1 MARSLGA
8 QLGMKERLAPQA
20 ASVVSIPD
28 VHGDL
33 QALQSALQL
42 ANLTDAR
49 HNWRAPAG
57 TVLVQTGDLFDRGD
71 DTKAIVSL
79 LQTIEVQAAAA
90 GSTVHRLL
98 GNHDVMNLMGDLRYV
113 TPGDFASFGGHAAR
127 AASFARDGPIGAWL
141 LRARICVH
149 VGDTLFVHAGI
160 AERFAA
166 LGCDQINAYATQGS
180 NPSPADRPQTESQ
193 ASVPDRSAPH
203 TCEPRLGQARCGGA
217 GARGAARPLLRHPR
231 ARRRTYARGGGRAG
245 VVPG

>member
-1 MARSLGA
+1 MELEKQFGGACVSDVVELAALCPNLSPAGRAQGCCWRELGMARSLGA
-8 QLGMKERLAPQA
+8 QLGMKERLAPHA

-149 VGDTLFVHAGI
+149 VGDTLFVHAGT

-180 NPSPADRPQTESQ
+180 NPRPADR
-193 ASVPDRSAPH
+193 VPGRSATAAH
-203 TCEPRLGQARCGGA
+203 TFEPG
-217 GARGAARPLLRHPR
+217 H
-231 ARRRTYARGGGRAG
+231 
-245 VVPG
+245 

>member
-8 QLGMKERLAPQA
+8 QLGMKERLAPHA

-180 NPSPADRPQTESQ
+180 NPRPADR
-193 ASVPDRSAPH
+193 VPGRSATAAH
-203 TCEPRLGQARCGGA
+203 TFEPG
-217 GARGAARPLLRHPR
+217 H
-231 ARRRTYARGGGRAG
+231 
-245 VVPG
+245 

>member
-1 MARSLGA
+1 MAAHAA
-8 QLGMKERLAPQA
+8 QHI
-20 ASVVSIPD
+20 VSIPD

-42 ANLTDAR
+42 ANLTDAK

-71 DTKAIVSL
+71 DAKAVVSL
-79 LQTIEVQAAAA
+79 LQTIEAQAAAA

-127 AASFARDGPIGAWL
+127 AAAFARDGPIGAWL
-141 LRARICVH
+141 LRARVCVH

-166 LGCDQINAYATQGS
+166 LGCDQINARA
-180 NPSPADRPQTESQ
+180 AE
-193 ASVPDRSAPH
+193 
-203 TCEPRLGQARCGGA
+203 EL
-217 GARGAARPLLRHPR
+217 ARGMARSRFPRPNPNPLTLTLTLTLTL
-231 ARRRTYARGGGRAG
+231 ARTLARTLALALALTLTLTR
-245 VVPG
+245 